1 MEKMY
6 EPDGNDKQYGCN
18 RKNPF
23 HLFFNHGMYAP
34 SKIYLKFM

>member
-23 HLFFNHGMYAP
+23 HLFTHGMYTP